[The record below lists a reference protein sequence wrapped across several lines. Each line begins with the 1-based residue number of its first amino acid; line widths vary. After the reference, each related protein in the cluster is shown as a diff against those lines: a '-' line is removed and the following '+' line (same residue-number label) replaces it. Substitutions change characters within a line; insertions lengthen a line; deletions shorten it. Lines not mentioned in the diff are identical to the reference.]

1 MSRKLRLLAG
11 YVKGLPIWCSWQVTP
26 RCASFCAFCE
36 HRAEGAFEELDLAG
50 IRRVSEE
57 LGTAGALMVSLSGGD
72 PLLREDLP
80 EVVRTVARH
89 HFPLVTTH
97 GLHVTRERARA
108 LWESGLEAATVTL
121 DHADAVRQ
129 DAAAGMPG
137 SHGRA
142 VLALAAFA
150 ATRTRAGQQV
160 NVKTRLRAETLE
172 GLDDLL
178 KLAAEQGASVTV
190 EPAYPLPAS
199 LEGIKKRLRD
209 LRSRRSN
216 LRIGPFFLDHIEQAL
231 AGGVPGCQAGR
242 AFFNVDQRGR
252 VTSVWSSAGPRTG
265 PGTCHASRCVKCCP
279 ACAGSTRRTTVA
291 RAGWPRAARWRGST
305 PCGGSSRRCP
315 RWCGR
320 SGRRRSRCWA
330 AGLLALALPLGA
342 QAPPAPVPGDD
353 AADLVNSLLTGL
365 LGFGEVTEAD
375 LQAEVAEAGGVPFKT
390 PVALEYMGRSE
401 LKRYV
406 ADMFEEEYPASESD
420 ADART
425 ARRPSTCCPR
435 GPTCGPCAPA
445 SSRRTSSASTTSGP
459 IERRLYV
466 VSEDRTLT
474 PMNQLVLSHELRH
487 ALQDQYMQIH
497 DLLAEDVSDYDDR
510 QHGAPEPARG

>member
-1 MSRKLRLLAG
+1 VSRKLRLLAG

-80 EVVRTVARH
+80 EVVRAVARH

-97 GLHVTRERARA
+97 GFHVTRERARA

-121 DHADAVRQ
+121 DHADAMRQ

-142 VLALAAFA
+142 LLALAALA

-190 EPAYPLPAS
+190 EPAYPLPS
-199 LEGIKKRLRD
+199 GLEGIQKRLRD

-231 AGGVPGCQAGR
+231 AGGVPGCQAGK
-242 AFFNVDQRGR
+242 AFFNVDERGR
-252 VTSVWSSAGPRTG
+252 VSKCVEFRRPEDRAGDLSREPLREVFPRLRRIHQSND
-265 PGTCHASRCVKCCP
+265 CRACWMASRGEVE
-279 ACAGSTRRTTVA
+279 GLYTV
-291 RAGWPRAARWRGST
+291 R
-305 PCGGSSRRCP
+305 
-315 RWCGR
+315 
-320 SGRRRSRCWA
+320 
-330 AGLLALALPLGA
+330 GLLQALPA
-342 QAPPAPVPGDD
+342 
-353 AADLVNSLLTGL
+353 LVR
-365 LGFGEVTEAD
+365 A
-375 LQAEVAEAGGVPFKT
+375 
-390 PVALEYMGRSE
+390 
-401 LKRYV
+401 
-406 ADMFEEEYPASESD
+406 
-420 ADART
+420 
-425 ARRPSTCCPR
+425 
-435 GPTCGPCAPA
+435 
-445 SSRRTSSASTTSGP
+445 
-459 IERRLYV
+459 
-466 VSEDRTLT
+466 
-474 PMNQLVLSHELRH
+474 
-487 ALQDQYMQIH
+487 
-497 DLLAEDVSDYDDR
+497 
-510 QHGAPEPARG
+510 

>member
-36 HRAEGAFEELDLAG
+36 HRAEGAFEELELAG

-80 EVVRTVARH
+80 EVVRAVARH

-97 GLHVTRERARA
+97 GFHVTRERARA

-142 VLALAAFA
+142 LLALAAFA

-190 EPAYPLPAS
+190 EPAYPLPAG
-199 LEGIKKRLRD
+199 LEGIKQRLRD

-231 AGGVPGCQAGR
+231 AGGVPGCQAGK
-242 AFFNVDQRGR
+242 AFFNVDERGR
-252 VTSVWSSAGPRTG
+252 VSKCVEFRRPEDRAGDLSREPLSDVFPRLRRIHQAND
-265 PGTCHASRCVKCCP
+265 CRACWMASRGEVE
-279 ACAGSTRRTTVA
+279 GLYTV
-291 RAGWPRAARWRGST
+291 R
-305 PCGGSSRRCP
+305 
-315 RWCGR
+315 
-320 SGRRRSRCWA
+320 
-330 AGLLALALPLGA
+330 GLLQALPA
-342 QAPPAPVPGDD
+342 
-353 AADLVNSLLTGL
+353 LVR
-365 LGFGEVTEAD
+365 A
-375 LQAEVAEAGGVPFKT
+375 
-390 PVALEYMGRSE
+390 
-401 LKRYV
+401 
-406 ADMFEEEYPASESD
+406 
-420 ADART
+420 
-425 ARRPSTCCPR
+425 
-435 GPTCGPCAPA
+435 
-445 SSRRTSSASTTSGP
+445 
-459 IERRLYV
+459 
-466 VSEDRTLT
+466 
-474 PMNQLVLSHELRH
+474 
-487 ALQDQYMQIH
+487 
-497 DLLAEDVSDYDDR
+497 
-510 QHGAPEPARG
+510 